1 MSDVIQLL
9 PESIANQ
16 IHAGEVVQRP
26 SSVVKELVENAI
38 DAGASQIKVNIKDA
52 GRTLIQVIDNGCGM
66 SETDARMAF
75 ELHATSKIKT
85 TDDLYNIRTMG
96 FRGEALA
103 AISIVADVE
112 LRTKQESS
120 DSGTFIH
127 IVGSKVITQECV
139 QCGIGSNFMVKN
151 LFFNTSARRKF
162 LKKDATELKHIIS
175 EIQRIALAN
184 PLVGLSFIHNGDTIY
199 DLLQGDN
206 LVKRISAIFGKGS
219 NQKLIP
225 VETETSIINIKGFV
239 GQPKYARKRY
249 GEQFF
254 FINGRYMRH
263 VYFNKAISIAFEK
276 LLPPDAI
283 PSYFLFLTTDPQR
296 IDVNVS
302 PNKTEVKFENEKD
315 IWHILIATIR
325 ESLGKFNVM
334 PSIDFNQIGSVEI
347 PVATKNTSKI
357 EIPSIAINPTYNPFE
372 SSKTSKIEPTK
383 VTIGSKM
390 NTNTAFNSTVNTKA
404 YTVKS
409 RLGQEQEWNNLY
421 SNFENTSETVK
432 PDIFNVN
439 LENNILEA
447 SQDRR
452 SFQLKGKYI
461 VSPVKSGLMLINQ
474 QRAHERILY
483 EKYIG
488 MLSHTTV
495 ASQQLLFPQIL
506 SLSTED
512 SAILATVADDLKLVG
527 FNIEDKGDGEF
538 AIIGIPAILDA
549 SNVVSVLEN
558 TIVEI
563 KDNDID
569 LREKAT
575 EKIAESLA
583 IASAISSNKI
593 LQNEEQ
599 NQLIDQLFVCSMPN
613 YTPRGK
619 LVLTILSADQIANLF
634 S

>member
-1 MSDVIQLL
+1 MSDIIHLL

-38 DAGASQIKVNIKDA
+38 DAGASQIKINVKDA
-52 GRTLIQVIDNGCGM
+52 GRTLIQVSDNGCGM

-85 TDDLYNIRTMG
+85 ADDLYNIRTMG

-112 LRTKQESS
+112 LRTKQENA

-127 IVGSKVITQECV
+127 IVGSKVVAQECT
-139 QCGIGSNFMVKN
+139 QCGVGANFMVKN

-175 EIQRIALAN
+175 EVQRIALAN
-184 PLVGLSFIHNGDTIY
+184 PLVGFCFIHNGDTIY
-199 DLLQGDN
+199 ELLQGDN
-206 LVKRISAIFGKGS
+206 LLKRISAIFGKGS

-225 VETETSIINIKGFV
+225 VKTETSLIKIKGFI

-254 FINGRYMRH
+254 FINGRYMKH
-263 VYFNKAISIAFEK
+263 LYFNKAISIAFER
-276 LLPPDAI
+276 LLPPDSM
-283 PSYFLFLTTDPQR
+283 PSYFLFFDIDPKR

-315 IWHILIATIR
+315 IWHILIAAVR

-334 PSIDFNQIGSVEI
+334 PSIDFNQIGSVDI
-347 PVATKNTSKI
+347 PVATKNIDQI
-357 EIPSIAINPTYNPFE
+357 EIPTISINPTYNPFE
-372 SSKTSKIEPTK
+372 SSNKLQQNNNMI
-383 VTIGSKM
+383 IGSKM
-390 NTNTAFNSTVNTKA
+390 NINPASSNYNS
-404 YTVKS
+404 YTIKS
-409 RLGQEQEWNNLY
+409 KLGQEREWDNLY
-421 SNFENTSETVK
+421 SSFENNTGIKSN
-432 PDIFNVN
+432 IFESSLGSNT
-439 LENNILEA
+439 LEA
-447 SQDRR
+447 SLDRR

-461 VSPVKSGLMLINQ
+461 ISPVKSGLMLINQ

-483 EKYIG
+483 EKYIN
-488 MLSHTTV
+488 MLSQTAV
-495 ASQQLLFPQIL
+495 ASQQLLFHQEFIL
-506 SLSTED
+506 NAED
-512 SAILATVADDLKLVG
+512 SAILATVIDDLKLVG

-549 SNVVSVLEN
+549 DNPIVVLEN
-558 TIVEI
+558 MIIAI
-563 KDNDID
+563 KDSDID
-569 LREKAT
+569 LREKIS

-583 IASAISSNKI
+583 IASAISANKI
-593 LQNEEQ
+593 LQSEEQ

-619 LVLTILSADQIANLF
+619 LILTILSTEQIKDLF